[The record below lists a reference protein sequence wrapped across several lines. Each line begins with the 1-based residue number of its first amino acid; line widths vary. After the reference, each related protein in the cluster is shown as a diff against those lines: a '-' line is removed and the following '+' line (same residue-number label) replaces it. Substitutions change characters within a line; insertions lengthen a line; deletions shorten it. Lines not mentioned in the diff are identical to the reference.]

1 MQRIPTLVSSTEEM
15 EEKKLRE
22 EDLKRAIIE
31 AWSKRLGFSSDRF
44 FLGTYFFFP
53 DESKRGKGGI
63 EQLSFERQTVILY
76 DPLLEDVFKSI
87 ETQDENP
94 GDYLADL
101 IRDSFLLLK
110 KTSIKYLN
118 PSNYVPFYPPAEFSV
133 RRLNQGDRTAF
144 YRFRN
149 QCTREDLAE
158 GFVELD
164 HVAVFGALYEDE
176 IVAVSSIIVWDEI
189 ADIGIITMPDF
200 RELGLGKALGSR
212 ASEWAVINKKLIQYR
227 HNVLNYGSLKVSRA
241 LGFREYIVDQEYSY
255 RG

>member
-1 MQRIPTLVSSTEEM
+1 M
-15 EEKKLRE
+15 RE
-22 EDLKRAIIE
+22 EDLKWAILE
-31 AWSKRLGFSSDRF
+31 AWSKRLGFSTDRF
-44 FLGTYFFFP
+44 LFGTHFFFP
-53 DESKRGKGGI
+53 DESKKGKGGI

-76 DPLLEDVFKSI
+76 DPMLEDVFKHI
-87 ETQDENP
+87 DGRDENP
-94 GDYLADL
+94 GDNLTDL
-101 IRDSFLLLK
+101 FRDSFLLLK

-118 PSNYVPFYPPAEFSV
+118 PSNYVPYYPPVEFTV

-144 YRFRN
+144 YNFRN
-149 QCTREDLAE
+149 QCTREDLVE

-176 IVAVSSIIVWDEI
+176 IVAVSSIIEWDEI

-255 RG
+255 KG

>member
-1 MQRIPTLVSSTEEM
+1 M
-15 EEKKLRE
+15 RE
-22 EDLKRAIIE
+22 EDLKWAILE
-31 AWSKRLGFSSDRF
+31 AWSKRLGFSTDRF
-44 FLGTYFFFP
+44 LFGTHFFFP
-53 DESKRGKGGI
+53 DESKKGKGGI

-76 DPLLEDVFKSI
+76 DPMLEDVFKHI
-87 ETQDENP
+87 DGRDENP
-94 GDYLADL
+94 GDNLTDL
-101 IRDSFLLLK
+101 FRDSFLLLK

-118 PSNYVPFYPPAEFSV
+118 PSNYVPYYPPVEFTV

-144 YRFRN
+144 YNFRN

-255 RG
+255 KG